1 MLHRYTKQLSADL
14 TEHDTILSKQL
25 IQSSLPSWKAQLGML
40 IQTAVAVAGRSFIRQ
55 MDSLDESQL
64 FRSSWKCPGK
74 LSHGS
79 LARIPIILYGSHNI
93 TYKQIMTKSDA
104 LCYREWLIYNNGIH
118 LWFLYTF
125 RLWFVLVAVRRM
137 SNSTAS
143 RIVRWN

>member
-1 MLHRYTKQLSADL
+1 
-14 TEHDTILSKQL
+14 
-25 IQSSLPSWKAQLGML
+25 ML

-55 MDSLDESQL
+55 MDSLDERQL

-104 LCYREWLIYNNGIH
+104 LCCCEWLIYNNGIH

-137 SNSTAS
+137 SNSTHCLLDCS
-143 RIVRWN
+143 LKLIHCLYSVSFTVTVLVHRVNIQIT